1 MHISCFHL
9 KLIIPCVLSGRKLGR
24 IMYRAG
30 ALGGGRC
37 SVCRAQLRSRVD
49 ALRRVNRPKQLAA
62 LALVWGVFFFCV
74 LFFYFTENE
83 PFAFENFPCFLHSEI
98 TAEGL
103 LHSK

>member
-49 ALRRVNRPKQLAA
+49 ALRRVNRPRQLAA
-62 LALVWGVFFFCV
+62 LLRCGGFSFFVFCFSTLPRMSRLPLRTFPVFCTV
-74 LFFYFTENE
+74 
-83 PFAFENFPCFLHSEI
+83 
-98 TAEGL
+98 
-103 LHSK
+103 K